1 MTKKVFPTLICF
13 NSTPSKSASMHVGSL
28 TWNFEVSPLL
38 GMYNKHSKYA
48 TIFERIDKVLINANC
63 KAKYLNAWLK
73 PITCVSLNHAPIC
86 LSSQF
91 RNQYS
96 RRPFHFKAMWLTRKD
111 LWEVVVDVW
120 PSLFDIAT
128 SNDARV
134 TDIWEKSRERG
145 RVHWSPC
152 FSKQFPNREALK
164 CYYLSLETSKV
175 YNEEGRGKKID
186 LEGSEGQKFLS
197 QRLLLLFGTLSCW
210 KKFDSLLRK

>member
-1 MTKKVFPTLICF
+1 M
-13 NSTPSKSASMHVGSL
+13 
-28 TWNFEVSPLL
+28 
-38 GMYNKHSKYA
+38 
-48 TIFERIDKVLINANC
+48 
-63 KAKYLNAWLK
+63 
-73 PITCVSLNHAPIC
+73 
-86 LSSQF
+86 
-91 RNQYS
+91 
-96 RRPFHFKAMWLTRKD
+96 
-111 LWEVVVDVW
+111 VDVW

-134 TDIWEKSRERG
+134 TDIWEKSRKRG

-197 QRLLLLFGTLSCW
+197 QRLLLLFGTLSC
-210 KKFDSLLRK
+210 